1 MSRKNYR
8 RVSGTA
14 LCNVNVLGTALDG
27 EATYNV
33 DQGAAGNSPT
43 PSRLYHV
50 VLVSKF
56 DEL

>member
-1 MSRKNYR
+1 MSRKNDR
-8 RVSGTA
+8 RVPGTA
-14 LCNVNVLGTALDG
+14 LCIVNVLGMALDV

-33 DQGAAGNSPT
+33 DQGPAGDSPSPT
-43 PSRLYHV
+43 RPYHV